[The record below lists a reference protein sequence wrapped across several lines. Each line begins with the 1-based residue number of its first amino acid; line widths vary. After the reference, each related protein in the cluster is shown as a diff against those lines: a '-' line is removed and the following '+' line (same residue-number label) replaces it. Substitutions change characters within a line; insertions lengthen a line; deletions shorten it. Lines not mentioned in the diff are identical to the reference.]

1 MKKALLTWLCM
12 TAMMAARTS
21 LLAQEVTVTLMPG
34 WTWISV
40 PITEVQDFETTLG
53 SFTPVAGDMIKS
65 QWGNATYRGDG
76 QWRGSISQFYPGYGY
91 KYYSN
96 RTMPVTLTFQVQQP
110 APQVVVTTLEP
121 TDITMTSAI
130 CGGNVTS
137 SDGNFVSLILRGVC
151 WSIYPNPTFNDN
163 YLAVENGIG
172 SFTASMTELIPSTIY
187 YVRAFAVTATETF
200 YGEQKSFSTKNG
212 IPTLTTLDVTD
223 ITGITASCGGIIIDD
238 GGLNITT
245 RGVCWSLDPNP
256 TIADSFSTDGEDI
269 GDFISSLSNLNVNTT
284 YYVRAYATTTVGTGY
299 GEQKCFTTRN
309 GIPTLTTTDVT
320 EITGV
325 TATCGGNIIDDGGL
339 NITTRGVCW
348 SASPN
353 PTVADSLNS
362 DGGGMGSFSSNITN
376 LTVSTTYY
384 VRAYATTAAGTA
396 YGEQKSFTTQDGI
409 PILTTMN
416 VTNIT
421 GTSSTSGGIITDDCG
436 LGITAR
442 GICWST
448 SPNPTIEDIHNF
460 NGTGNGSFISSIY
473 GLTIN
478 TTYYIRAY
486 ASTEIGIGYGNE
498 VSFTTDNDGGNTAPT
513 GAINGLFSVSENQ
526 QVYFSQGNLQY
537 QASTETWRFAE
548 KQWDYVGDET
558 LGTVYENGVKSDN
571 SLISSTY
578 DGWIDLFCWGTGN
591 NPINEPYG
599 YNLTFLDWGNNSIS
613 NGGNIAY
620 QWFTLNDD
628 EWSYIFNS
636 RSTASGIRYAKAL
649 VNGVNG
655 VILLP
660 DDWDM
665 ATYSLS
671 DTNSSDANYNSNT
684 ISSIQWTSL
693 ENAGAV
699 FLPAAGYRYGTGA
712 SNVGSSGNYWSS
724 YGYYSSYWG
733 YYMYYFVSFDDNSLN
748 TNDYH
753 VPYLGRSVRLV
764 QF

>member
-1 MKKALLTWLCM
+1 MKKALLTCLCM
-12 TAMMAARTS
+12 AAMMAASMS
-21 LLAQEVTVTLMPG
+21 LKAQEVTITLMPG

-40 PITEVQDFETTLG
+40 PITEVQDFATTLG
-53 SFTPVAGDMIKS
+53 SFTPMTGDIIKS
-65 QWGNATYRGDG
+65 QWGNASYTNG
-76 QWRGSISQFYPGYGY
+76 QWRGNISQFYPGYGY
-91 KYYSN
+91 MYKST
-96 RTMPVTLTFQVQQP
+96 RTMPVTVTFNVQQP
-110 APQVVVTTLEP
+110 APQVIVTTMQP
-121 TDITMTSAI
+121 TDITTNSAI
-130 CGGNVTS
+130 CGGNVAS
-137 SDGNFVSLILRGVC
+137 SNGDYVSVTNRGIC
-151 WSIYPNPTFNDN
+151 WSTNPNPTFNDN
-163 YLAVENGIG
+163 YIEVGDGLG
-172 SFTASMTELIPSTIY
+172 SYTILMTGLTISTTY
-187 YVRAFAVTATETF
+187 YVRAFAITATETF
-200 YGEQKSFSTKNG
+200 YGEQNTFSTKNG
-212 IPTLTTLDVTD
+212 IPTLTTVDIAD
-223 ITGITASCGGIIIDD
+223 ITGITATCGGNITDN

-256 TIADSFSTDGEDI
+256 TIADSHSTDGEGV
-269 GDFISSLSNLNVNTT
+269 GDFISSLSNLSLNTT

-309 GIPTLTTTDVT
+309 GIPTLTTADIT
-320 EITGV
+320 EITGI
-325 TATCGGNIIDDGGL
+325 TATCGGNITDDGGL

-348 SASPN
+348 SISPN
-353 PTVADSLNS
+353 PTVADLLTT
-362 DGGGMGSFSSNITN
+362 DGDGIGSFSSNITD
-376 LTVSTTYY
+376 LAVSTTYY

-409 PILTTMN
+409 PVLTTMD
-416 VTNIT
+416 VTSIT
-421 GTSSTSGGIITDDCG
+421 GTSAMSGGIITDDCG
-436 LGITAR
+436 LSVTAR
-442 GICWST
+442 GVCWST

-513 GAINGLFSVSENQ
+513 GAINGLFSVSENH

-548 KQWDYVGDET
+548 NQWDYVGDET

-578 DGWIDLFCWGTGN
+578 DGWIDLFCWGTGD
-591 NPINEPYG
+591 NPINEPHG
-599 YNLTFLDWGNNSIS
+599 YNLTFSDWGNNSIS

-620 QWFTLNDD
+620 QWSTLNDD
-628 EWSYIFNS
+628 GWSYLFNS
-636 RSTASGIRYAKAL
+636 RGTASGIRYAKAL

-660 DDWDM
+660 DDWDIT
-665 ATYSLS
+665 TYSLS
-671 DTNSSDANYNSNT
+671 NTNSSEANYNSNT
-684 ISSIQWTSL
+684 ISSIQWISL

-699 FLPAAGYRYGTGA
+699 FLPAAGYRYGTGVP
-712 SNVGSSGNYWSS
+712 NVGSSGNYWSS

-733 YYMYYFVSFDDNSLN
+733 YYMYYFVSFSNNGLN

-764 QF
+764 RF

>member
-1 MKKALLTWLCM
+1 MAM
-12 TAMMAARTS
+12 TSGYRVS
-21 LLAQEVTVTLMPG
+21 AQSVTMPLMPG
-34 WTWISV
+34 WNWISC
-40 PITEVQDFETTLG
+40 PTTDTLDFSTALG
-53 SFTPVAGDMIKS
+53 SFVPMQGDVVKS
-65 QWGNATYRGDG
+65 QWGQATYING
-76 QWRGSISQFYPGYGY
+76 QWRGSISEFYPGYGY
-91 KYYSN
+91 HYKSN
-96 RTMPVTLTFQVQQP
+96 RAMPVMITFNVEP
-110 APQVVVTTLEP
+110 SAPQVIVTTAEP
-121 TDITMTSAI
+121 TDITTNSAT
-130 CGGNVTS
+130 CGGSVTS
-137 SDGNFVSLILRGVC
+137 SNGDYVSVTLRGIC
-151 WSIYPNPTFNDN
+151 WSTNPNPTFNDN
-163 YLAVENGIG
+163 YVEVGNGIG
-172 SFTASMTELIPSTIY
+172 SFSASMTDLTIGTTY
-187 YVRAFAVTATETF
+187 YVRAFAVTANGTF
-200 YGEQKSFSTKNG
+200 YGDEKSFITRDG
-212 IPTLTTLDVTD
+212 IPTLTTADISN
-223 ITGITASCGGIIIDD
+223 ITGITASCGGNITNN
-238 GGLNITT
+238 GGLYITA

-256 TIADSFSTDGEDI
+256 TIADSHSTDGEGV
-269 GDFISSLSNLNVNTT
+269 GDFISSLSNLSLNTT
-284 YYVRAYATTTVGTGY
+284 YYVRAYATTIVGTGY

-309 GIPTLTTTDVT
+309 GIPTLTTADIT

-325 TATCGGNIIDDGGL
+325 TATCGGNITDDGGL

-348 SASPN
+348 STLPN
-353 PTVADSLNS
+353 PTVADSLTI
-362 DGGGMGSFSSNITN
+362 DGDGMGNFSSNITD

-396 YGEQKSFTTQDGI
+396 YGEQESFTTQDGI

-416 VTNIT
+416 VTNIS
-421 GTSSTSGGIITDDCG
+421 GTSAMSGGIINDDCG

-513 GAINGLFSVSENQ
+513 GAINGLFSVSENH

-537 QASTETWRFAE
+537 QASTKTWRFAE
-548 KQWDYVGDET
+548 NQWDYVGDET

-578 DGWIDLFCWGTGN
+578 DGWIDLFCWGTGD
-591 NPINEPYG
+591 NPINEPHG
-599 YNLTFLDWGNNSIS
+599 YNLTFTDWGDNSIS

-620 QWFTLNDD
+620 QWYTLNDD
-628 EWSYIFNS
+628 GWSYLFNS
-636 RSTASGIRYAKAL
+636 RNTASGIRYTKAL

-665 ATYSLS
+665 TTYSLNN
-671 DTNSSDANYNSNT
+671 TNSNDANYNSNT

-699 FLPAAGYRYGTGA
+699 FLPAAGYRYGTGVPD
-712 SNVGSSGNYWSS
+712 VGSSGYYWSS
-724 YGYYSSYWG
+724 SGYFNSYEWIHK
-733 YYMYYFVSFDDNSLN
+733 YYFVNFNDNSLN
-748 TNDYH
+748 TNGYNG
-753 VPYLGRSVRLV
+753 PYFGQSVRLV
-764 QF
+764 RSAE